1 MLTFLIPG
9 FETGNIVRV
18 KNNSANSSLVAFV
31 YGSGNNSID
40 EITRRIKN
48 CGVKIE
54 EDNVKKLCEKIKQLK
69 IYDAIYL
76 FSYVT
81 GRYSNNSML
90 LMKTTDFDFILCQ
103 VNSVSVYV
111 KDIEKDVIMETFF
124 KGDCFFMNSCKKI
137 KVYENRKMI
146 FHFDKIKKSME
157 IKEIVDDDTA
167 RFINETIQE
176 YLPNEKI
183 ALYKIEGSYIPLS
196 I

>member
-9 FETGNIVRV
+9 FETGNVVRIR
-18 KNNSANSSLVAFV
+18 NNTENGNLVTLVYSSE
-31 YGSGNNSID
+31 D
-40 EITRRIKN
+40 EPINKITNYIKS

-54 EDNVKKLCEKIKQLK
+54 EDDVKKLCEKIKQLRV
-69 IYDAIYL
+69 YDAIYL

-81 GRYSNNSML
+81 ERYNNNSML
-90 LMKTTDFDFILCQ
+90 LMKTTDFNFILCQ

-137 KVYENRKMI
+137 EVYENRKMI